1 MPKDSVTVGLACA
14 STIEIVEHIHGKSVR
29 GKKFRRVRHDG
40 VTSSRAMQPDDRGKF
55 ISIGGGEKTIQSNF
69 LSAGIKAHSRLSQK
83 SSAPNGFRAGTNS
96 VCKSASTAAALLHP
110 QPNSAGTPRSAQRQ

>member
-14 STIEIVEHIHGKSVR
+14 STIEIVEYIHGKSVR

-55 ISIGGGEKTIQSNF
+55 ISIGGGEKTVQSNF
-69 LSAGIKAHSRLSQK
+69 LSARIKAHSRLSHEVVQNFG
-83 SSAPNGFRAGTNS
+83 SEQVFGGTVS
-96 VCKSASTAAALLHP
+96 LCKSCFNA
-110 QPNSAGTPRSAQRQ
+110 